1 MAKKA
6 EEESTVAFEGFFSTL
21 KLITDDFQT
30 EIVAAGIRGAVQI
43 ANTVKEYAALSIA
56 SLNVSKQITGITEAA
71 LFAKSMQDMVHD
83 RQREIIDK
91 SFEETRKLGDIQLNF
106 AEGRQMSAAM
116 MYTSYADL
124 SKNFVDV
131 MKADAGLVTRGT
143 DAMTSEMMVNFNQA
157 ANAFSLSQIT
167 LTEVTRRELSKTGKI
182 TGDMLLDLQA
192 TMLATSAA
200 SGESMEKI
208 SSDVQLMLNDFTKFG
223 MMTMNQMGSMS
234 AAVGQMGISMGDVG
248 MLVSKFQS
256 FDSAT
261 SAMSNL
267 AAATG
272 VTLDTMEL
280 FKLANTDPEGFARSL
295 KQQLSDQ
302 GLVYEEMN
310 FIQKKLTSQALG
322 IDPQK
327 LEALLNDQLSAADS
341 IAGTISEKAA
351 GYGKD
356 EVKSAT
362 DKLVDYSKVFNR
374 TAEQADAAAR
384 SMAQMK
390 TATLESASAVNN
402 LSRIL
407 VATTEELT
415 KSLTFA
421 ERKKQAAKFTAAIQG
436 EVAKEDNTRAMVK
449 SPVAPQPPASGQTVP
464 PPKTSDAPAPAAPPA
479 VVTPESPPAAPATQ
493 AQTVDQSTQA
503 ALAAAHALLARE
515 KSFDTAGSGIGANL
529 KRLKVESA
537 EYGRSQEDF
546 TKLAEDM
553 TGKSVSQ
560 ATLEAF
566 YKDGLIDA
574 VKNDYLTEEIE
585 NAATGTAEKADE
597 ATKKSDGKATKDGGS
612 QASNKEYPPAPIN
625 INLNFTGNL
634 SSLASALVATNIT
647 LPGVSQPV
655 HISTTAV

>member
-21 KLITDDFQT
+21 KLITEEFQT
-30 EIVAAGIRGAVQI
+30 EVVAAGIRGAVQI

-91 SFEETRKLGDIQLNF
+91 SFEETRKLGEIQLNF

-124 SKNFVDV
+124 SKKFVDV
-131 MKADAGLVTRGT
+131 MKSDAGLVTRGT

-157 ANAFSLSQIT
+157 ANAFGLSQET
-167 LTEVTRRELSKTGKI
+167 LTEITRRELSKTGKI

-208 SSDVQLMLNDFTKFG
+208 SSDVQIMLNDFTKFG
-223 MMTMNQMGSMS
+223 MMTKDQMGSMS

-248 MLVSKFQS
+248 ALVSKFQS
-256 FDSAT
+256 FDTAT
-261 SAMSNL
+261 TAMSNL

-362 DKLVDYSKVFNR
+362 DKLVDYSKVFDR

-390 TATLESASAVNN
+390 DATLESAVAVNN
-402 LSRIL
+402 LSRML
-407 VATTEELT
+407 VASTEYLSS
-415 KSLTFA
+415 KMIFK
-421 ERKKQAAKFTAAIQG
+421 ERVKVTAAIQ
-436 EVAKEDNTRAMVK
+436 EQFAKEDNKSAEVK
-449 SPVAPQPPASGQTVP
+449 AQVAPPTTTSPQTVP
-464 PPKTSDAPAPAAPPA
+464 PPRASDAPAPAGQPA
-479 VVTPESPPAAPATQ
+479 VVAPEPTPAASATQ
-493 AQTVDQSTQA
+493 TQTVNESTQA
-503 ALAAAHALLARE
+503 ALVAATALLARQE
-515 KSFDTAGSGIGANL
+515 SFDKADSGVGANL
-529 KRLKVESA
+529 RRLKTESDML
-537 EYGRSQEDF
+537 GGSQETF
-546 TKLAEDM
+546 TKRAEGM

-566 YKDGLIDA
+566 YRDGSIEA
-574 VKNDYLTEEIE
+574 VKNDYLTEGIE
-585 NAATGTAEKADE
+585 NAETEPAKKADGA
-597 ATKKSDGKATKDGGS
+597 ATKNNDKTTKDGGS
-612 QASNKEYPPAPIN
+612 KASSKEYPPAPIN